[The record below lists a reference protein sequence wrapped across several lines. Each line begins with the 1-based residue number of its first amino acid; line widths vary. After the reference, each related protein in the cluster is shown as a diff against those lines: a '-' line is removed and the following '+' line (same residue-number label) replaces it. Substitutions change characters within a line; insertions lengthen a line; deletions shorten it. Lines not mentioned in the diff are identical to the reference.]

1 VHGCASFPELDFS
14 FAEPETVTL
23 ISHVYFNFDSGGRW
37 F

>member
-23 ISHVYFNFDSGGRW
+23 ISHEDTNNLVSKSN
-37 F
+37 